1 MPIQRSATTAAALS
15 FFLITLNA
23 STVTTALPV
32 IGRDLNAQA
41 GLAWILTG
49 YSLVFALFLL
59 PAGAWA
65 DRIGA
70 RRAFVAG
77 LALFAATSV
86 VCALAL
92 NLTVLLAAR
101 AVQGIAAAV
110 ILPSGLSMLNAAY
123 PEAPERARAVGR
135 WSAAGA
141 IALVIGSPLGGAITS
156 AIGWQGTFWLTVPP
170 TALALVVALRVPAA
184 PRQSPVRR
192 TSSYR
197 GLVTKPAV
205 VLSSVT
211 GFALNFATYGMIFV
225 VTLYLQQSRG
235 QSAWVSGL
243 VFIPMT
249 LLIVPAN
256 LLTGRLTARIGVRRT
271 LLLGQF
277 LMVTGFA
284 GLVFADR
291 VAPVWQ
297 LALWLLPA
305 GVGGGLI
312 APTTTTLML
321 NGLPPT
327 HSGFGAGL
335 LNAIRQLGS
344 AAAPAVLAPLGFRV
358 SMTVAAVIIVL
369 PAILG
374 RKQCLPSTSPTADS
388 TTRTP
393 AAAGSQS

>member
-1 MPIQRSATTAAALS
+1 MPIRRSATTAAALS

-32 IGRDLNAQA
+32 IGRDLNAHA
-41 GLAWILTG
+41 GLAWVLTG
-49 YSLVFALFLL
+49 YSLVFALCLL

-92 NLTVLLAAR
+92 DLTVLLAAR

-123 PEAPERARAVGR
+123 PEPSERAHAIGR

-170 TALALVVALRVPAA
+170 TVLALVVALRVPAT
-184 PRQSPVRR
+184 PGQPPLRR
-192 TSSYR
+192 TSYR
-197 GLVTKPAV
+197 QVVTAPAV

-249 LLIVPAN
+249 LLIIPAN

-271 LLLGQF
+271 LLLGQL
-277 LMVTGFA
+277 LMVIGLA
-284 GLVFADR
+284 GLIFADR
-291 VAPVWQ
+291 NAPVWQ

-305 GVGGGLI
+305 GAGGGLI

-321 NGLPPT
+321 NGLPPAR
-327 HSGFGAGL
+327 SGFGAGL

-344 AAAPAVLAPLGFRV
+344 AAAPAVLAPLGFKVCMIV
-358 SMTVAAVIIVL
+358 SAVVIAL

-388 TTRTP
+388 TTKTP
-393 AAAGSQS
+393 AAAGCQS